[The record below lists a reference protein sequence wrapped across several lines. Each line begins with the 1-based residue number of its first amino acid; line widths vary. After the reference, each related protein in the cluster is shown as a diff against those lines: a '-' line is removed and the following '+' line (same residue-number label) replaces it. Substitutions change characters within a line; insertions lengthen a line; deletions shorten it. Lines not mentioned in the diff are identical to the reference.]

1 MSPPEVLSPSLS
13 GRPRR
18 VGLGALS
25 DAQRVAKSF
34 ARDTAGLAAVEF
46 AMIAPVLVLMLVGAA
61 EITRA
66 VSIDRRVSVATNMIA
81 DLVARET
88 KLTGDDVR
96 AIYDVAEQVMSPFDA
111 GPLRLSIIPVMSS
124 ANNASQTLVYP
135 GTTNRPSYHG
145 GVVPAKCQGYTLA
158 TGMLNVNESVIVVE
172 GRYTFTPLFTG
183 YVMGSQDWS
192 KTAVTKPRKSMCVAF
207 DGETC
212 TTTCF
217 PS

>member
-1 MSPPEVLSPSLS
+1 MSPQTSMLPVPAPARRAAL
-13 GRPRR
+13 RVARIARR
-18 VGLGALS
+18 VGKA
-25 DAQRVAKSF
+25 F
-34 ARDTAGLAAVEF
+34 AGDTAGLAAVEF
-46 AMIAPVLVLMLVGAA
+46 AMVTPVLVLMLVGAV

-96 AIYDVAEQVMSPFDA
+96 AIYDVAERVMSPYDA
-111 GPLRLSIIPVMSS
+111 APLTLSIIPVMAS

-145 GVVPAKCQGYTLA
+145 GNVPAKCQSYTLA
-158 TGMLNVNESVIVVE
+158 NGMLEANESVIVVE
-172 GRYTFTPLFTG
+172 GNYTFTPLFTG

-192 KTAVTKPRKSMCVAF
+192 KTAVAKPRKSMCVAF
-207 DGETC
+207 DGDTC

-217 PS
+217 AS